1 VRALGAAV
9 GGMWTVSG
17 SELHIVRE
25 VGFPAQFQTTF
36 ARVPIVANE
45 PLGDC
50 VLSGK
55 PVFITSRTDYVARY
69 PKYETAHRPDAK
81 RPISY
86 AVLPLALEGHVTG
99 CIMFGFHDERR
110 LSADE
115 RTYLELLASHGSEA
129 LRRAKV
135 TADLHEVSETRA
147 ALIQASPAAMALI
160 DQAGKVLMWNRAAEE
175 MTGKPASEALG
186 KPHERIDDPEW
197 RKAID
202 GVFAGH
208 EIHGRHLRRPNADG
222 SIRDIEMYMTRVP
235 LGDGRAYAMS
245 LGVDITERKR
255 VERGR
260 QMIANATTI
269 FNRSLD
275 VEQTLRQIVRV
286 PLGGWAEWCGVDIL
300 ADDGMLDRISLSLD
314 DSAPRS
320 PARLAHDARY
330 GGSSRAIAHR
340 ETFVLSDAGE
350 SDLQAIAR
358 DEAHLRALRSLRLRS
373 VVSVPL
379 VLGERVLGAITI
391 GTSRHNFDD
400 LDVSI
405 LGELATLA
413 TTAIENARLYKE
425 AQAAR
430 GDAESANRAKD
441 EFMAMLGHELRNPLA
456 PIVTAL
462 DLMQL
467 RAPGQLERERAV
479 IGRQVHHLSRL
490 VDDLLDVSRITR
502 GKVELH
508 RERLALAAIVA
519 KAIEQTSPLLEQ
531 KNHRLVVDVPFDL
544 AVVGDPLRLG
554 QIVGN
559 LVGNAAKYTPE
570 GGLVEVTAHAD
581 EGRVLLV
588 VRDNGI
594 GIAPDILPHVF
605 DMFVQAPQSSSR
617 PAGGLGLGL
626 TIVKSLVEMHGG
638 TVTVTSDGAGKGST
652 FSVSLP
658 AASERIAVVEPPP
671 AMQISRTLSPRRI
684 LVVDDNEDAA
694 MLLASVLEAHGHEV
708 RTAFDGP
715 SALRLISE
723 FSPEVAVLDIG
734 LPVMDGYELAE
745 RLLSSPALAQLRL
758 IAVSGYGQESDRA
771 RAHAA
776 GFQAHLAK
784 PVPIETLVR
793 LVDEAS

>member
-1 VRALGAAV
+1 
-9 GGMWTVSG
+9 
-17 SELHIVRE
+17 
-25 VGFPAQFQTTF
+25 
-36 ARVPIVANE
+36 
-45 PLGDC
+45 
-50 VLSGK
+50 
-55 PVFITSRTDYVARY
+55 
-69 PKYETAHRPDAK
+69 
-81 RPISY
+81 
-86 AVLPLALEGHVTG
+86 VT
-99 CIMFGFHDERR
+99 E
-110 LSADE
+110 
-115 RTYLELLASHGSEA
+115 LELF
-129 LRRAKV
+129 
-135 TADLHEVSETRA
+135 RA
-147 ALIQASPAAMALI
+147 ALVHTPQAVSIYERDGTVLYMNPATERL
-160 DQAGKVLMWNRAAEE
+160 
-175 MTGKPASEALG
+175 TGL
-186 KPHERIDDPEW
+186 
-197 RKAID
+197 
-202 GVFAGH
+202 VFAQVRGTRIFDHLLEAPFRDAFLRVAASGH
-208 EIHGRHLRRPNADG
+208 AEDVEHYSVHSGLWSLDHICL
-222 SIRDIEMYMTRVP
+222 I
-235 LGDGRAYAMS
+235 GDHVHIYAQT
-245 LGVDITERKR
+245 ITSEHKR

-260 QMIANATTI
+260 QIIANATALL
-269 FNRSLD
+269 NQSLD
-275 VEQTLRQIVRV
+275 IGQTLRQVVRA
-286 PLGGWAEWCGVDIL
+286 PLDGFADWCAVDIV
-300 ADDGMLDRISLSLD
+300 AEDGTLDRTFSSD
-314 DSAPRS
+314 DTAPRL
-320 PARLAHDARY
+320 PTRVAHDPTYDAVRA
-330 GGSSRAIAHR
+330 AIAKR
-340 ETFVLSDAGE
+340 EVVIRHDIDDAR
-350 SDLQAIAR
+350 I
-358 DEAHLRALRSLRLRS
+358 RSML
-373 VVSVPL
+373 SVPML
-379 VLGERVLGAITI
+379 VADTVLGALSI
-391 GTSRHNFDD
+391 GSQSREFDD

-405 LGELATLA
+405 LGELANHA
-413 TTAIENARLYKE
+413 AIAIENARLYDE

-430 GDAESANRAKD
+430 REAEGANRAKD

-462 DLMQL
+462 DLMNL

-544 AVVGDPLRLG
+544 AVVGDPLRLA
-554 QIVGN
+554 QIIGN

-570 GGLVEVTAHAD
+570 SGLVEVTAHAD
-581 EGRVLLV
+581 DEGRVVLV

-638 TVTVTSDGAGKGST
+638 TVAVASEGAGKGSS

-658 AASERIAVVEPPP
+658 AASERIAVVEPAPP
-671 AMQISRTLSPRRI
+671 MQIARSQSPRRI

-715 SALRLISE
+715 SALRILSE
-723 FSPEVAVLDIG
+723 FHPEVAVLDIG

-745 RLLSSPALAQLRL
+745 RLLSTPQLSNVRL

-784 PVPIETLVR
+784 PVPIDTLVR